1 MLPHWL
7 LAMFLTPNV
16 FYNVL
21 HKTPL
26 FERTENAEGPP
37 SRQRSHRGRCT
48 LWRLSIKPQCSSRA
62 LVFYSFT
69 MDLPWICHEYM
80 TFCDFKGPACGL
92 VQSTVS
98 PQSYRYGAVHRIGV
112 AWSKAICARSFC
124 AEATNAGF
132 HHLSEEL
139 FYANIQRL
147 KHETRYIMY
156 IIYFYIHTY
165 LYMYIYIY
173 CWLLLLLLLFL

>member
-48 LWRLSIKPQCSSRA
+48 LWRLSIKPQCSSQA

-80 TFCDFKGPACGL
+80 TFYDFKGPACGL

-98 PQSYRYGAVHRIGV
+98 PQSYRYGAVHRIAV
-112 AWSKAICARSFC
+112 AWSKAIVPDHFVLRPPTQGS
-124 AEATNAGF
+124 TI
-132 HHLSEEL
+132 S
-139 FYANIQRL
+139 QRNYSMRTYRDWNMKPDIL
-147 KHETRYIMY
+147 CVLYI
-156 IIYFYIHTY
+156 FTYIHTY
-165 LYMYIYIY
+165 IYIYIVDY
-173 CWLLLLLLLFL
+173 CYYCCCSYN